1 LKYKSIIGKII
12 VKHGKYRMID
22 ETDAQILDLLQ
33 TDGRLT
39 NAAIAEKVGLTT
51 STVYERVKK
60 LEKKGIIQRYVAI
73 VDPQKLGKPITAF
86 IRLVI
91 GTALGEDYA
100 ACKQDFVAK
109 CLAEPDILECHSVAG
124 EECYLLKVRVAD
136 TANLEKLLERLRS
149 YTLVAKSTSSI
160 VMSTFKEELKISM
173 ETTN

>member
-1 LKYKSIIGKII
+1 
-12 VKHGKYRMID
+12 MID
-22 ETDAQILDLLQ
+22 EIDAKILDLLQ

-51 STVYERVKK
+51 STVYERIKK
-60 LEKKGIIQRYVAI
+60 LEKKEIIQRYVAV

-91 GTALGEDYA
+91 GTAPGEDYA

-109 CLAEPDILECHSVAG
+109 CRAESDVLECHSVAG
-124 EECYLLKVRVAD
+124 EECYLLKIRVAS
-136 TANLEKLLERLRS
+136 TYNLEKLLERLRS

-160 VMSTFKEELKISM
+160 VMSTFKEDTKISM
-173 ETTN
+173 GIPA

>member
-1 LKYKSIIGKII
+1 
-12 VKHGKYRMID
+12 MFD
-22 ETDAQILDLLQ
+22 EIDAQILDLLQ

-60 LEKKGIIQRYVAI
+60 LEKKEIIQRYVAV
-73 VDPQKLGKPITAF
+73 VDPNKLGKPITAF

-91 GTALGEDYA
+91 GTAPGEDYA

-149 YTLVAKSTSSI
+149 YTLVAKSISNI
-160 VMSTFKEELKISM
+160 VMSTFKEEMKISM